1 MNQLKAGAILSYL
14 SITITIIIS
23 LVYTPVMIRMLGQA
37 EYGLYSLIGSIAAYL
52 SIMDLGLGNA
62 IVRYTSRNRAIGDK
76 NAESNLNGLF
86 LILYT
91 IIGFLTIIVG
101 SIIYFNIE
109 LIFKTSLSTSELEK
123 AKIMVII
130 LIINFSLSFPL
141 SVFSS
146 IVRAYERF
154 IVDKVV
160 SIVRSILGPVF
171 ILPLLF
177 MGYGSISMVI
187 CTTIINI
194 ACLLFNVY
202 YCFRNIKV
210 NFYFGKIDFDLLR
223 EIIGYSFFILLGIIV
238 DQVNWST
245 GQFLLGILIGTVP
258 VAVYAIAMQF
268 IRLYI
273 QFSTSISGLLLPK
286 ATMLV
291 ANNASNKT
299 LTDLMI
305 KFGRVQYII
314 MSYILAGFIVFGKGF
329 INIWAGI
336 DYTDAY
342 LIVLIIMIPL
352 TIPLIQNVGLS
363 ILWAKNLQG
372 FRSIVLIIIAIL
384 NIIISIPLINNYG
397 GIGAAIG
404 TSLSLTVGNS
414 LIMNV
419 YYHRKLKINIISFW
433 KNIIKMSIPVVFS
446 ILIGLF
452 LSVYIKSENILIL
465 LFLMFIFTIIHFSLM
480 SKFGFNDYEKDLFT
494 TVFKKIGKKTKNFR
508 KHRGK

>member
-171 ILPLLF
+171 ILPCYLWDMALF
-177 MGYGSISMVI
+177 
-187 CTTIINI
+187 
-194 ACLLFNVY
+194 
-202 YCFRNIKV
+202 
-210 NFYFGKIDFDLLR
+210 
-223 EIIGYSFFILLGIIV
+223 
-238 DQVNWST
+238 QW
-245 GQFLLGILIGTVP
+245 
-258 VAVYAIAMQF
+258 
-268 IRLYI
+268 
-273 QFSTSISGLLLPK
+273 
-286 ATMLV
+286 
-291 ANNASNKT
+291 
-299 LTDLMI
+299 
-305 KFGRVQYII
+305 
-314 MSYILAGFIVFGKGF
+314 
-329 INIWAGI
+329 
-336 DYTDAY
+336 
-342 LIVLIIMIPL
+342 
-352 TIPLIQNVGLS
+352 
-363 ILWAKNLQG
+363 
-372 FRSIVLIIIAIL
+372 
-384 NIIISIPLINNYG
+384 
-397 GIGAAIG
+397 
-404 TSLSLTVGNS
+404 
-414 LIMNV
+414 
-419 YYHRKLKINIISFW
+419 
-433 KNIIKMSIPVVFS
+433 
-446 ILIGLF
+446 
-452 LSVYIKSENILIL
+452 
-465 LFLMFIFTIIHFSLM
+465 
-480 SKFGFNDYEKDLFT
+480 
-494 TVFKKIGKKTKNFR
+494 
-508 KHRGK
+508 

>member
-1 MNQLKAGAILSYL
+1 
-14 SITITIIIS
+14 
-23 LVYTPVMIRMLGQA
+23 
-37 EYGLYSLIGSIAAYL
+37 
-52 SIMDLGLGNA
+52 
-62 IVRYTSRNRAIGDK
+62 
-76 NAESNLNGLF
+76 
-86 LILYT
+86 
-91 IIGFLTIIVG
+91 
-101 SIIYFNIE
+101 
-109 LIFKTSLSTSELEK
+109 
-123 AKIMVII
+123 
-130 LIINFSLSFPL
+130 
-141 SVFSS
+141 
-146 IVRAYERF
+146 
-154 IVDKVV
+154 
-160 SIVRSILGPVF
+160 
-171 ILPLLF
+171 

-363 ILWAKNLQG
+363 ILWQ
-372 FRSIVLIIIAIL
+372 R
-384 NIIISIPLINNYG
+384 
-397 GIGAAIG
+397 
-404 TSLSLTVGNS
+404 
-414 LIMNV
+414 
-419 YYHRKLKINIISFW
+419 
-433 KNIIKMSIPVVFS
+433 
-446 ILIGLF
+446 
-452 LSVYIKSENILIL
+452 
-465 LFLMFIFTIIHFSLM
+465 IF
-480 SKFGFNDYEKDLFT
+480 KDL
-494 TVFKKIGKKTKNFR
+494 
-508 KHRGK
+508 HL